1 MRRIISAIIVLAL
14 FVPLTASAYIDD
26 CAVSIRNVF
35 SVVSL
40 FEDGDYVL
48 SADSTSAD
56 NKGIIQ
62 TIIRAHA
69 DEIIPSSITHEASR
83 DSYLEDIQIR
93 ASEGVLNVKRDIEEY
108 TMTLQVAADYG
119 ILVDT
124 PTGNQEVIQI
134 IDVEMFSSVQS
145 VSEYGFVIHYLIDAT
160 NDSDNW
166 SLSVS
171 GTEKHRII
179 QGRWGTMYS
188 DLSGEINGEPL
199 SSEEAES
206 VLRHSEPGVVCIPII
221 REAIDRSTEA
231 MDELMDI
238 ELEAKNVSDVEAF
251 VAEAEELSE
260 SVPDWSYARGKA
272 LMLAGDVLF
281 EAGEYT
287 EAMDMYLRV
296 TDVAKGYLVPLATM
310 NAAVSAENAGN
321 RTLARYLYQ
330 AVYDTGGE
338 VLGLAPKALFGIG
351 RLLLAD
357 GNESG
362 SRDVFRALV
371 ETYPTSEYA
380 RMAEAVMLYL
390 E

>member
-1 MRRIISAIIVLAL
+1 
-14 FVPLTASAYIDD
+14 
-26 CAVSIRNVF
+26 
-35 SVVSL
+35 
-40 FEDGDYVL
+40 
-48 SADSTSAD
+48 
-56 NKGIIQ
+56 
-62 TIIRAHA
+62 
-69 DEIIPSSITHEASR
+69 
-83 DSYLEDIQIR
+83 
-93 ASEGVLNVKRDIEEY
+93 
-108 TMTLQVAADYG
+108 MTLQVAADYG